1 MRVKCAV
8 RAHPRKTPNPNSARF
23 GRHDDPWRVLQS
35 PGNVISRTAHRAASP
50 AVAQARG
57 EPVDRQMYSALGELI
72 GLARAIATQ
81 QLDLEVI
88 ERIEIGEAI
97 ANASRQRRVVV
108 KERRLAGDRM
118 HQFDGPPMFRGNS
131 RKNLVPR
138 LAIRKKIRVA
148 RRYG

>member
-1 MRVKCAV
+1 MDYSQCPTSVKRTV
-8 RAHPRKTPNPNSARF
+8 RANPGKPQIPNSVRF
-23 GRHDDPWRVLQS
+23 GRHRVA
-35 PGNVISRTAHRAASP
+35 RTAHRAASP

-97 ANASRQRRVVV
+97 ANASRQRRIVV
-108 KERRLAGDRM
+108 KERRLAGNRV
-118 HQFDGPPMFRGNS
+118 HQFDGPPMLRGNS
-131 RKNLVPR
+131 RKNLVPCR
-138 LAIRKKIRVA
+138 AVRNKIGVA
-148 RRYG
+148 RRYGEV